1 MKSVIEQCRDRGV
14 FVDQMQSMNLFMANP
29 TYKKLSSMH
38 FYGWKNNLKTG
49 CYYLRSKAIA
59 SAGKFS
65 VDANLEKQIRKKKQK
80 GEELKRE
87 EEVLLC
93 SLDNPESCEMCS
105 S

>member
-38 FYGWKNNLKTG
+38 FYAWKNHLKSG
-49 CYYLRSKAIA
+49 MYYLRSKSVAL
-59 SAGKFS
+59 AGKFS
-65 VDANLEKQIRKKKQK
+65 IDANLEKSKRDAADVAAADAAAAKLACSINN
-80 GEELKRE
+80 RE
-87 EEVLLC
+87 E
-93 SLDNPESCEMCS
+93 CEMCS